1 MLHRKKTN
9 HLCCFQ
15 SPPIECKLHT
25 NPIQINTQTVKPSD
39 KNQVAKNQNSQI
51 ALNLIKQSP
60 IIAAI
65 KNTITN
71 AQHRRQKFLFA
82 AAGAFNKISTR
93 RML

>member
-25 NPIQINTQTVKPSD
+25 NPIQTNTQAVKTSD
-39 KNQVAKNQNSQI
+39 RNQNSQT